1 MIVEALLTGCCM
13 GVREAMV
20 VTPKNIAGNAIGFVM
35 LPQVKI
41 VGGSLCEGGETP

>member
-1 MIVEALLTGCCM
+1 M

-41 VGGSLCEGGETP
+41 VGVVYARAGKRLNV